1 MDVLEIISDY
11 EVERGKPVPSRKHSL
26 IQTKIIIAI
35 AQLYPKYWALSEISV
50 SLSGSEK
57 VPDLAIYEKA
67 NFETEEEEIRTTQI
81 PLTVIEIL
89 SPTQNINELV
99 EKSKIYFE
107 NGVKSYWLVVPVLKS
122 VFVDYEYGTFV
133 DFQPL
138 VSGTIFGRNG
148 VGSPNLKKQLKFP
161 FSTNPEVSGQAG
173 SVL

>member
-11 EVERGKPVPSRKHSL
+11 EIERGKPVPSKKNSL

-99 EKSKIYFE
+99 ESQKSI
-107 NGVKSYWLVVPVLKS
+107 LKM
-122 VFVDYEYGTFV
+122 V
-133 DFQPL
+133 
-138 VSGTIFGRNG
+138 
-148 VGSPNLKKQLKFP
+148 
-161 FSTNPEVSGQAG
+161 
-173 SVL
+173 